1 MIEREVLDFL
11 KVHEEVRG
19 IIDRETM
26 EGRCI
31 TKKLIM
37 EEKKIDEAEF
47 ARHMSFFVLH
57 GYVEKFKDDVYCRK
71 KALKRHLI

>member
-11 KVHEEVRG
+11 KVHESIRE
-19 IIDRETM
+19 IIDRETK
-26 EGRCI
+26 EGRCV
-31 TKKLIM
+31 TKKMVM

-47 ARHMSFFVLH
+47 ARHMSLFLLH
-57 GYVEKFKDDVYCRK
+57 GYVEKFKDDVYCRR

>member
-19 IIDRETM
+19 IIDRETN

-47 ARHMSFFVLH
+47 ERHMSLFLLH
-57 GYVEKFKDDVYCRK
+57 GYVKKFKDDVYCRR
-71 KALKRHLI
+71 KALERHLI